1 MNETIKTIL
10 SRRST
15 RDFSDKPISAADLDL
30 LIQAALHAP
39 TAMNRQTFQFTV
51 LTQKKDIEELAEVM
65 GKALGREGYDMY
77 KPTALIITSNDRTS
91 LYGRGDNACALQNIF
106 LAAHSLGIGSV
117 WINQLRDIC
126 DEPDVRRLLDRYEIP
141 ESHVVYGMAALGYS
155 QSGEYKEI
163 ERVGKVKI
171 I

>member
-91 LYGRGDNACALQNIF
+91 LYGRDDNACALQNIF